1 MKSYQDYLIETLKN
15 PEEAIGYL
23 NAVLET
29 KDPRMF
35 LVALRNVAEAHGGM
49 VRLSKKTKMS
59 RANLYKMLSK
69 NGHPEIQSL
78 HKVLGAFG
86 FSLAVSL
93 KENSRKKRSAFRKA
107 A

>member
-49 VRLSKKTKMS
+49 VRLSKKTRMS
-59 RANLYKMLSK
+59 RSNLYKMLSK
-69 NGHPEIQSL
+69 KGHPEIQSL
-78 HKVLGAFG
+78 FKVLEAFG
-86 FSLAVSL
+86 FSLAVSI
-93 KENSRKKRSAFRKA
+93 KGKDRKRSIFRKA